1 MRRGTTPF
9 IEIQTQEDISGY
21 AYIVFTIED
30 RLGTEVDVDNSS
42 GMMTVTPTS
51 VTVKLTQEQT
61 LSLSK
66 GGVKMQIRA
75 VDATGQNAIASNI
88 MQGSLEDVLK
98 EVVIGG

>member
-9 IEIQTQEDISGY
+9 IEIQTEEDISGY

-30 RLGTEVDVDNSS
+30 RMGTEVDVDNSS
-42 GMMTVTPTS
+42 GNMTVTPTS

-98 EVVIGG
+98 EGVIGG

>member
-9 IEIQTQEDISGY
+9 IEIQTEEDISGY

-30 RLGTEVDVDNSS
+30 RLGTEIDVDNNS
-42 GMMTVTPTS
+42 GMMTVTSTS

-75 VDATGQNAIASNI
+75 VDATGQNSIASNI

-98 EVVIGG
+98 EGVIGG